1 MEIKFYGGVG
11 TIGGNKFMVEDGDT
25 KIFLDFGQSF
35 SYGEQ
40 FFTGWLGARERFGLK
55 DHFALDLMPK
65 IPGLYSPE
73 ALENTECS
81 YCEPQYQ
88 GVFISHVHYDHLA
101 HLSYLD
107 PGIPVYMGETTLR
120 ILDSWET
127 TGISGFGDHDYRTFR
142 TGDVIKVDDM
152 EVIPVHVDHSTPA
165 AYGYIVHTGSGTL
178 VYTGDL
184 RLHGTHSH
192 LTRDFIEQA
201 AGAKPDIMICE
212 GTRVA
217 PEENRKNFTEQGVY
231 DHSRKLLDDTDKLA
245 FTCFY
250 GRDVDRMKTF
260 HRLAKDTG
268 RKFVVSTKTA
278 HLLRTLADDRGI
290 EVPDPL
296 TDENMLIYC
305 REMNRYNK
313 WEKEFIDLE
322 HCVDA
327 RYINS
332 HQGDLIMQ
340 MDFIHF
346 AELIDILPEPSSLF
360 IHSQSEPFQE
370 DDIED
375 EVKHNWMDR
384 FGLELHQAHASGH
397 CSREE
402 IFQIIREISP
412 KKVYPVHT
420 EFPELFKPELGAIV
434 EIPTLA
440 W

>member
-11 TIGGNKFMVEDGDT
+11 TIGGNKFMVGDGDT
-25 KIFLDFGQSF
+25 RIFLDFGQSF

-40 FFTGWLGARERFGLK
+40 YFAGWLGARDRFGLK

-65 IPGLYSPE
+65 ISGLYSSE
-73 ALENTECS
+73 ALEHTDLP
-81 YCEPQYQ
+81 YIEPEYQ

-101 HLSYLD
+101 HLGYLD
-107 PGIPVYMGETTLR
+107 PGIPVYMGETTRR

-127 TGISGFGDHDYRTFR
+127 TGTTGFGEHDYRTFR

-192 LTRDFIEQA
+192 LTRDFVEQA
-201 AGAKPDIMICE
+201 AAATPDVMICE

-217 PEENRKNFTEQGVY
+217 PEENRKNFTEKGVY
-231 DHSRKLLDDTDKLA
+231 DYSRKLLDDTDRLA

-260 HRLAKDTG
+260 HKLAVDTG
-268 RKFVVSTKTA
+268 RIFVVSAKTA
-278 HLLRTLADDRGI
+278 HLLCTLVDDSGI

-296 TDENMLIYC
+296 TDENMLIYS
-305 REMNRYNK
+305 RTMNKYNK
-313 WEKEFIDLE
+313 WEKEFIDLDQS
-322 HCVDA
+322 VDA
-327 RYINS
+327 RYINK

-346 AELIDILPEPSSLF
+346 AELIDIRPKPGSLF

-384 FGLELHQAHASGH
+384 FGLEFHQAHASGH
-397 CSREE
+397 CSRDE
-402 IFQIIREISP
+402 IFQIIRKISP
-412 KKVYPVHT
+412 KMVYPVHT
-420 EFPELFKPELGAIV
+420 EHPELFRQELGSMV
-434 EIPTLA
+434 EMPALA